1 MKPAPCQLPPPHD
14 PSRATWLLGY
24 VARYIEFEVL
34 TPRVARVM
42 AEMPDE
48 VLRDLLEDPHFHLAL
63 EDFQPGR
70 GTKVFLAVGAGQWN
84 GSRSVVL
91 RPRLAT
97 CREEFAHYVIAHEF
111 AHAHLRN
118 GAWGEHRDPEHAADA
133 LAASWGFAR
142 PPGGWY

>member
-1 MKPAPCQLPPPHD
+1 M
-14 PSRATWLLGY
+14 TY
-24 VARYIEFEVL
+24 VQARIDL
-34 TPRVARVM
+34 ADLAPRVAKVM
-42 AEMPDE
+42 ATMPDE

-63 EDFQPGR
+63 EDFEPGR
-70 GTKVFLAVGAGQWN
+70 GTKVFLAVGGGRWS

-97 CREEFAHYVIAHEF
+97 CHEQFAHYVIAHEF

-118 GAWGEHRDPEHAADA
+118 GAWGEHQDPEHAADA

-142 PPGGWY
+142 PPGSWRQWFPQNE

>member
-1 MKPAPCQLPPPHD
+1 MPSELPPPND
-14 PSRATWLLGY
+14 ASRGEWLYCY
-24 VARYIEFEVL
+24 VQRYIDFGQL

-42 AEMPDE
+42 ATMPDE
-48 VLRDLLEDPHFHLAL
+48 VLRELLDDPHFHLAL
-63 EDFQPGR
+63 EDFEPGR
-70 GTKVFLAVGAGQWN
+70 GTKVFLAVGGGQWS

-118 GAWGEHRDPEHAADA
+118 GPWREHRDPERAADA
-133 LAASWGFAR
+133 LAETWGFAQ
-142 PPGGWY
+142 PPGGWW